1 MLFGHVENWL
11 KPAQTESWLIYI
23 ATPANQHALTGNT
36 VTNTM
41 VTSYLNESKK
51 LDLIWM
57 SKAATEQTAS
67 ATVALHVF
75 CCWTLSTEYSYSCCL
90 TQISMLCRWPRW
102 QRSTVWRLS
111 TSLSRAVKTK
121 RKEFWESTVG
131 LFHLIFFHPNPLC
144 SEIRI
149 NKNVYYKR
157 QQMSLWMS

>member
-131 LFHLIFFHPNPLC
+131 LFHLIFFHPNPC